1 MRRLLAGLL
10 AMLAAVAVQAGTPA
24 KDARIARNEALLR
37 AYFEEVWNRGHLDAL
52 DRLLSP
58 GYVNHTPSFGH
69 PPPGPEGLKP
79 IVKAIRAAF
88 PDLHYVIEDVIAT
101 PTHVV
106 ARVRMQGTQTGALF
120 GAPPSGR
127 RIDVQQ
133 INIERIENGRIVE
146 HWRVTDE
153 LEMQRQLG
161 LVPR

>member
-1 MRRLLAGLL
+1 MFRLLMAWLV
-10 AMLAAVAVQAGTPA
+10 MLATVTVQAAPSA
-24 KDARIARNEALLR
+24 DARIARNEALLR
-37 AYFEEVWNRGHLDAL
+37 AYFDEVWNRGHLDAL
-52 DRLLSP
+52 DRLLAP

-79 IVKAIRAAF
+79 IVEAIRAAF

-133 INIERIENGRIVE
+133 INIERIEHGRIVE

-161 LVPR
+161 LLPR

>member
-1 MRRLLAGLL
+1 MPSLPAGLL
-10 AMLAAVAVQAGTPA
+10 AMFAAVAVQAAAPTQA
-24 KDARIARNEALLR
+24 ERNEALVR
-37 AYFEEVWNRGHLDAL
+37 AYFDEVWSGGRVDAL
-52 DRLLSP
+52 DRLLAP
-58 GYVNHTPSFGH
+58 DYVNHTPSFGH

-79 IVKAIRAAF
+79 IVEAIRAAF

-106 ARVRMQGTQTGALF
+106 ARVRMQGTQTGPLF
-120 GAPPSGR
+120 GAPPTGR
-127 RIDVQQ
+127 RIDVRQ
-133 INIERIENGRIVE
+133 INIERIEHGRIVE